1 MPDPELSAVS
11 VRPIVPGERVR
22 FDESLDEH
30 HWLGHHLV
38 GETMRYVALGGDG
51 RWLAVIGFGA
61 AALAC
66 KPRDAFIGWSDDQHF
81 RRLKFVTNNQRFCV
95 LPDGRIPNLATNVL
109 RKTLARL
116 SGDFEARWRHPV
128 VMVETFVDPSRHL
141 GTCYRAGGFTLVGQT
156 LGYGRSAGRYHHHG
170 QKKLTF
176 ARLLRRD
183 ARSLLSSPFDHRVLT
198 GERRP
203 VIDLAALDL
212 VGSSGLMGVLEGIV
226 DHRMRRG
233 VRHKLPAILALAT
246 AATLAGARSV
256 SSIGEY
262 AADCPQ
268 AVLARLGAK
277 YHPAKKRYIA
287 PHAET
292 FRRALGAVDV
302 EALDQ
307 AVGAW
312 LFTQVRAGRVSSDT
326 VALALD
332 GKSLRGALREDGRC
346 VHLFSAMV
354 HGSGIVVGQNEVD
367 NKTNEITAF
376 GPLLASL
383 GDLTGALVTADAMHT
398 QRDHARLVVAEHHS
412 DYLFQVKD
420 NQPNLLAALMA
431 IPEQNF
437 SAEHA
442 ESCKGHGRTEHRYVR
457 VADIPDEVDFPFAAQ
472 VVLVYR
478 ERADLCDVMKSSET
492 SYYVTSVRKDRGD
505 AKKLGAHV
513 RGHWGI
519 ENKVHYVR
527 DWTFDEDRH
536 QMRAPGSRPRAL
548 ATLRNLAISLLRL
561 AGAANIA
568 ASTRWVSRDAT
579 RAAALI
585 GV

>member
-1 MPDPELSAVS
+1 VPDPELSAVS
-11 VRPIVPGERVR
+11 VRPILPGERVR

-51 RWLAVIGFGA
+51 QWLAVVGFGA

-66 KPRDAFIGWSDDQHF
+66 KPRDRFIGWSDDQHF
-81 RRLKFVTNNQRFCV
+81 RRLKFVTNNQRYCI
-95 LPDGRIPNLATNVL
+95 LPEGRIPNLATNVL
-109 RKTLARL
+109 GKTLARL
-116 SGDFEARWRHPV
+116 SLDFESRWRHPV
-128 VMVETFVDPSRHL
+128 VMVETFVDPSRHV
-141 GTCYRAGGFTLVGQT
+141 GTCYQAGGFTLLGET

-170 QKKLTF
+170 RKKLTF
-176 ARLLRRD
+176 ARLLRRN
-183 ARSLLSSPFDHRVLT
+183 ARALLSGPFDHPVLT

-212 VGSSGLMGVLEGIV
+212 CGSSGLMGVMEGIA

-233 VRHKLPAILALAT
+233 VRHKLASILALAT

-268 AVLARLGAK
+268 EVLARLGAK
-277 YHPAKKRYIA
+277 YHPGKKRYIP

-302 EALDQ
+302 EALDR

-312 LFTQVRAGRVSSDT
+312 LFTQVRAGHISGNT

-367 NKTNEITAF
+367 EKSNEIKAF
-376 GPLLASL
+376 RPLLATL
-383 GDLTGALVTADAMHT
+383 GDLTGTLITADAMHT
-398 QRDHARLVVAEHHS
+398 QRDHARCVVEEHHA

-431 IPEQNF
+431 IPQEQF

-442 ESCKGHGRTEHRYVR
+442 ETSKGHGRTEHRYVR
-457 VADIPDEVDFPFAAQ
+457 VADVPDSIDFPYGSQ

-478 ERADLCDVMKSSET
+478 ERADLADVMTSAET
-492 SYYVTSVRKDRGD
+492 SYYVTSVAKDRGD
-505 AKKLGAHV
+505 ASQLGAHV

-548 ATLRNLAISLLRL
+548 ATLRNLAISLMRL

-579 RAAALI
+579 RAAALL

>member
-1 MPDPELSAVS
+1 MF
-11 VRPIVPGERVR
+11 VRPILPVERIR

-51 RWLAVIGFGA
+51 EWLAVVGFGA

-66 KPRDAFIGWSDDQHF
+66 KPRDTFIGWSDDQHF

-95 LPDGRIPNLATNVL
+95 LPAGRIANLATNVL
-109 RKTLARL
+109 GKTLARL
-116 SGDFEARWRHPV
+116 SSDFENRWSHPV
-128 VMVETFVDPSRHL
+128 VMVETFVDPARHV
-141 GTCYRAGGFTLVGQT
+141 GTCYRAGGFALLGET

-170 QKKLTF
+170 QVKLTF

-183 ARSLLSSPFDHRVLT
+183 ARRILTSPFDHPVLT

-212 VGSSGLMGVLEGIV
+212 VGEDGLLGALEGIV

-233 VRHKLPAILALAT
+233 VRHQLPAILALAT
-246 AATLAGARSV
+246 AATLAGARSL

-268 AVLARLGAK
+268 EVLARLGAK
-277 YHPAKKRYIA
+277 YHPGKKRYIA

-302 EALDQ
+302 EALDR

-312 LFTQVRAGRVSSDT
+312 LFTQVRAGHVSGNT

-367 NKTNEITAF
+367 EKSNEITAF

-383 GDLTGALVTADAMHT
+383 GDLSGALITADAMHT
-398 QRDHARLVVAEHHS
+398 QRDHARCVVDEHHA

-420 NQPNLLAALMA
+420 NQPKLLAALMA
-431 IPEQNF
+431 MTEDRF
-437 SAEHA
+437 SPEHA
-442 ESCKGHGRTEHRYVR
+442 ETCKGHGRTEHRYVA
-457 VADIPDEVDFPFAAQ
+457 VADVPDGIDFPHAAQ
-472 VVLVYR
+472 VILVYR
-478 ERADLCDVMKSSET
+478 ERADLADVMGSAET
-492 SYYVTSVRKDRGD
+492 SYYVTSVTKDRGG
-505 AKKLGAHV
+505 ASQLGGHV

-561 AGAANIA
+561 AGATNIA

-579 RAAALI
+579 RAAALL

>member
-11 VRPIVPGERVR
+11 VRPILPGERVR

-51 RWLAVIGFGA
+51 QWLAVVGFGA

-66 KPRDAFIGWSDDQHF
+66 KPRDRFIGWSDDQHF
-81 RRLKFVTNNQRFCV
+81 RRLKFVTNNQRYCI
-95 LPDGRIPNLATNVL
+95 LPEGRIPNLATNVL
-109 RKTLARL
+109 GKTLARL

-128 VMVETFVDPSRHL
+128 VMVETFVDPSRHV
-141 GTCYRAGGFTLVGQT
+141 GTCYQAGGFTLLGET

-170 QKKLTF
+170 RKKLTF

-183 ARSLLSSPFDHRVLT
+183 ARALLSGPFDHPVLT

-212 VGSSGLMGVLEGIV
+212 CGSSGLLGAMEGIA

-233 VRHKLPAILALAT
+233 VRHKLPSILALAT

-268 AVLARLGAK
+268 EVLARLGAK
-277 YHPAKKRYIA
+277 YHPGKKRYIA

-292 FRRALGAVDV
+292 FRRALGAIDV
-302 EALDQ
+302 EALDE

-312 LFTQVRAGRVSSDT
+312 LFAQVRAGHVSGNT

-367 NKTNEITAF
+367 EKSNEITAF
-376 GPLLASL
+376 GPLLATL
-383 GDLTGALVTADAMHT
+383 GDLTGTLITADAMHT
-398 QRDHARLVVAEHHS
+398 QRDHARTVVEDHRA

-431 IPEQNF
+431 IPEKHF

-442 ESCKGHGRTEHRYVR
+442 ETCRGHGRTEHRYVR
-457 VADIPDEVDFPFAAQ
+457 VADVPDSVDFPFAAQ

-478 ERADLCDVMKSSET
+478 ERADLADVMTSAET
-492 SYYVTSVRKDRGD
+492 SYYVTSVAKGRGD
-505 AKKLGAHV
+505 ASQLGAHV

-579 RAAALI
+579 RAAALL